1 MSCHTPGVECMSIIN
16 CHEIVANI
24 PKSTEWAC
32 IEIAWCL
39 HRNVR
44 IIEQWQT
51 VKNYISITI
60 LLLHLVADVHN
71 LLFQQRDMFTSLVK
85 IHFKIKQ
92 FVFWSFELLF
102 RVLEFLAYCCSFLNS
117 TILSNWASFS
127 LFGSFTIKAQQFS
140 ISFSNNSFSNLSSLD
155 TNNPC
160 NLSFKFDSFSS

>member
-1 MSCHTPGVECMSIIN
+1 
-16 CHEIVANI
+16 
-24 PKSTEWAC
+24 
-32 IEIAWCL
+32 
-39 HRNVR
+39 
-44 IIEQWQT
+44 
-51 VKNYISITI
+51 
-60 LLLHLVADVHN
+60 LHLVADVHN